1 VPAASSAEAV
11 AAAKR
16 LGYPVVLKGAAP
28 LLPHKSDLGLVRV
41 GLADETAL
49 TAAFAEVSAS
59 LAQHAKTGAQIY
71 LQAMARPGIELILGI
86 RNEPGFGSF
95 VLVGVGGLLVEV
107 MKEASLRAGP
117 IDIDEAGAMLRET
130 AAGTIL
136 AGVRGR
142 GPYDSEAAAAAIVAL
157 SRLGAATVGRL
168 ASIEINPLIVHE
180 TGATG
185 VDLLIEPE
193 KSHKI

>member
-1 VPAASSAEAV
+1 
-11 AAAKR
+11 
-16 LGYPVVLKGAAP
+16 
-28 LLPHKSDLGLVRV
+28 
-41 GLADETAL
+41 
-49 TAAFAEVSAS
+49 
-59 LAQHAKTGAQIY
+59 
-71 LQAMARPGIELILGI
+71 MARPGIELILGI

-107 MKEASLRAGP
+107 MKEVSLRAGP
-117 IDIDEAGAMLRET
+117 IDLDEARAMLRET
-130 AAGTIL
+130 AAGTLL
-136 AGVRGR
+136 AGARGR
-142 GPYDSEAAAAAIVAL
+142 GPYDSKAASAAIVAL

-193 KSHKI
+193 NPGKI